1 VVEAQDREA
10 GLRER
15 LEPERL
21 GLRAMAA
28 VFASR
33 RRYEAAQ
40 KLARAGQLPLAR
52 GGKISWLPGELGGWT
67 AARDL
72 PAVPGQSFREWWRA
86 EGRP

>member
-1 VVEAQDREA
+1 
-10 GLRER
+10 
-15 LEPERL
+15 
-21 GLRAMAA
+21 MSS
-28 VFASR
+28 SR

-52 GGKISWLPGELGGWT
+52 GGKISRLPGELGGWT

-72 PAVPGQSFREWWRA
+72 PAIPSQSFREWWRA

>member
-1 VVEAQDREA
+1 MA
-10 GLRER
+10 G
-15 LEPERL
+15 
-21 GLRAMAA
+21 
-28 VFASR
+28 VFSSR

-52 GGKISWLPGELGGWT
+52 GGTISWLPGELGGWT

-72 PAVPGQSFREWWRA
+72 PAVPRQSFREWWRA